1 MRELYFTIK
10 YALQRAIRGYDERIE
25 KGWGADILICDA
37 IPGIKKFCENEL
49 KTIPKKGNEERVA
62 IFKETIK
69 LINNYNKRN
78 KNWKIEI
85 DSYDEMIDYIGSH
98 IRWYWN

>member
-1 MRELYFTIK
+1 MKELYYTIK

-37 IPGIKKFCENEL
+37 IPGIKKFCEKEL
-49 KTIPKKGNEERVA
+49 RTTPKKGNEERVA
-62 IFKETIK
+62 IFKETLRLIK
-69 LINNYNKRN
+69 NRDKITNNIATEIINQNKA
-78 KNWKIEI
+78 IE
-85 DSYDEMIDYIGSH
+85 YIGSH